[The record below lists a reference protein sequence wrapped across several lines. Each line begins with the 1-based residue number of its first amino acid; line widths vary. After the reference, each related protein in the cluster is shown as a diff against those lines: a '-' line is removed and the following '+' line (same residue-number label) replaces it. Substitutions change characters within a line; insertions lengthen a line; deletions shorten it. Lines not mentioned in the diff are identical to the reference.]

1 MSTDRL
7 AQENRRLRSQLD
19 DLLRR
24 ARENEDKLNR
34 VQSLELKLIGAPG
47 LAEIV
52 DLLSR
57 DLPRISR
64 LDHVGILLE
73 DITGEVGLALAEAG
87 IAPSPGH
94 VELNPPGRLP
104 LRSYVG
110 PYDPRLHAQRCGGR
124 DDLASLAIIPL
135 RRGEQPLGAL
145 VLGSRNPQ
153 RYLAGLDTYFL
164 ERLAAITAVCV
175 ENALNLRRLRELG
188 LTDAL
193 TGLRNR
199 RYFDEQLPLECARA
213 QRDGGVLACLFVDID
228 HFKAINDELGHPVG
242 DRVIREVAQRIA
254 SHVRPFDM
262 LARYGGEEFVVL
274 LTRLEFGAVLE
285 VAERIRAAVAGRPV
299 VLDEGLE
306 QPVTVS
312 LGAAQCAVVQGD
324 APGPAFS
331 GRALLEAADQAL
343 LRAKQEGRNRVVI
356 GQSFTTRARQGVRE
370 RGEGYGRSRGR
381 PG

>member
-1 MSTDRL
+1 MDQL
-7 AQENRRLRSQLD
+7 AKENRRLRGQLD

-24 ARENEDKLNR
+24 VRENENKLNR
-34 VQSLELKLIGAPG
+34 VQSLALKLMGAAG

-52 DLLSR
+52 SLLSR

-73 DITGEVGLALAEAG
+73 DITGEVALAIAEAD
-87 IAPSPGH
+87 IPLKPGQ
-94 VELNPPGRLP
+94 VELNPSGSLP

-110 PYDPRLHAQRCGGR
+110 PYDARLHAQRCGGR
-124 DDLASLAIIPL
+124 HDLASLAIIPL
-135 RRGEQPLGAL
+135 RRGDQPMGAL
-145 VLGSRNPQ
+145 VLGSRDPQ

-164 ERLAAITAVCV
+164 EELAAVTAVCI

-188 LTDAL
+188 LTDSL

-213 QRDGGVLACLFVDID
+213 RREGGVLACLFVDID
-228 HFKAINDELGHPVG
+228 HFKTVNDAHGHAVG
-242 DRVIREVAQRIA
+242 DRVIRDVAQRIA

-274 LTRLEFGAVLE
+274 LTRLEIGAVLE
-285 VAERIRAAVAGRPV
+285 VAERIRAAVAGHPV
-299 VLDEGLE
+299 VVDEVLE
-306 QPVTVS
+306 LSVTVS
-312 LGAAQCAVVQGD
+312 LGAAQCVVVHGVAVD
-324 APGPAFS
+324 SAPAD
-331 GRALLEAADQAL
+331 RALVDAADQAL

-356 GQSFTTRARQGVRE
+356 GQSLTTHAEYGVRE
-370 RGEGYGRSRGR
+370 SGQTYDRFRM
-381 PG
+381 

>member
-1 MSTDRL
+1 MNQL

-24 ARENEDKLNR
+24 ARENEAKLNR
-34 VQSLELKLIGAPG
+34 VQSLELKLISATS
-47 LAEIV
+47 LADIV

-87 IAPSPGH
+87 IKPAPGQ

-110 PYDPRLHAQRCGGR
+110 PYDARIHAQRCGGR
-124 DDLASLAIIPL
+124 DDLSSLAIVPL

-145 VLGSRNPQ
+145 VLGSRDPQ

-188 LTDAL
+188 LTDSL

-213 QRDGGVLACLFVDID
+213 QREGGVLACLFVDID
-228 HFKAINDELGHPVG
+228 HFKAINDEHGHPAG

-274 LTRLEFGAVLE
+274 LSRLEFGAVLE
-285 VAERIRAAVAGRPV
+285 VAERIRSAMAGRPV
-299 VLDEGLE
+299 IVDEDLE
-306 QPVTVS
+306 LAVTVS
-312 LGAAQCAVVQGD
+312 LGAAQCAVVQGSPVD
-324 APGPAFS
+324 AVSAGH
-331 GRALLEAADQAL
+331 ALIDAADQAL

-356 GQSFTTRARQGVRE
+356 GESLTAHTGYRIRE
-370 RGEGYGRSRGR
+370 PRKGYERFRI
-381 PG
+381 